1 MREGKNNTTLKAIY
15 IRLFLR
21 LKNLLVKPATQWKAI
36 LREENDIND
45 VLSVYSLPLIGLCT
59 LSTFISILVNLQE
72 INFEI
77 ALKHALITF
86 TSLFGGL
93 YLCYLSTN
101 RIMSW
106 FQVSLSKTINFK
118 LIAYSSTPLL
128 VITFFVN
135 LFPELILLY
144 LASAYSYYII
154 WHGIKGLPGIKAE
167 SVLTLGTIITLL
179 IHLVPFAIQRL
190 LLKLIFT

>member
-1 MREGKNNTTLKAIY
+1 MSDGREDMTLKAIY
-15 IRLFLR
+15 TRLFIR
-21 LKNLLVKPATQWKAI
+21 LKNLLVKPAAEWKAI
-36 LREENDIND
+36 HREPNDLND
-45 VLSVYSLPLIGLCT
+45 VLSGYSLPLIGLCT

-86 TSLFGGL
+86 TALFGGL
-93 YLCYLSTN
+93 YLAYLLLN
-101 RIMSW
+101 RFLPG
-106 FQVSLSKTINFK
+106 FQVVHSKTLSFK

-144 LASAYSYYII
+144 LASVYTYFVV
-154 WHGIKGLPGIKAE
+154 WHGIKELPRIKAE
-167 SVLTLGTIITLL
+167 SVLTLGILISLL
-179 IHLVPFAIQRL
+179 IHLLPFLIQRL
-190 LLKLIFT
+190 LLKLIFI

>member
-1 MREGKNNTTLKAIY
+1 MSKGKEDMTLKTLY
-15 IRLFLR
+15 IQLFLR
-21 LKNLLVKPATQWKAI
+21 LKNLLVKPAAEWKI
-36 LREENDIND
+36 IHREQDDPNA
-45 VLSVYSLPLIGLCT
+45 VLSAYSLPLIGLCT

-86 TSLFGGL
+86 TALFGGL
-93 YLCYLSTN
+93 YLAYLSIN
-101 RIMSW
+101 RLMPW
-106 FQVSLSKTINFK
+106 FQIARSKTISFR

-144 LASAYSYYII
+144 LASVYTYYVV
-154 WHGIKGLPGIKAE
+154 WHGIKGVPGIKTE
-167 SVLTLGTIITLL
+167 LVLTLGIIITLL
-179 IHLVPFAIQRL
+179 IHLWPFLIKRL
-190 LLKLIFT
+190 LIKLIFI

>member
-1 MREGKNNTTLKAIY
+1 
-15 IRLFLR
+15 
-21 LKNLLVKPATQWKAI
+21 LVKPAAEWKAI
-36 LREENDIND
+36 HREPNDLND
-45 VLSVYSLPLIGLCT
+45 VLSGYSLPLIGLCT

-86 TSLFGGL
+86 TALFGGL
-93 YLCYLSTN
+93 YLAYLLLN
-101 RIMSW
+101 RFLPG
-106 FQVSLSKTINFK
+106 FQVVHSKTLSFK

-144 LASAYSYYII
+144 LASVYTYFVV
-154 WHGIKGLPGIKAE
+154 WHGIKELPRIKAE
-167 SVLTLGTIITLL
+167 SVLTLGILISLL
-179 IHLVPFAIQRL
+179 IHLLPFLIQRL
-190 LLKLIFT
+190 LLKLIFI